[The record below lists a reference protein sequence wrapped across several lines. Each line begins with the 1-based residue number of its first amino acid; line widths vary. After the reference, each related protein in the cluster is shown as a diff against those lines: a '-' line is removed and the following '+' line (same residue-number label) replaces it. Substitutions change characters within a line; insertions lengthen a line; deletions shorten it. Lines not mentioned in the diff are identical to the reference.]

1 MEIVLL
7 LIFFPKLVLAP
18 IFLTRKF
25 HFQNWHKKLAYIN
38 IKTKW
43 FLNYKKMDRLLK
55 SCPAFL
61 PLFWKSPMGQWPVRK
76 TRQNMR
82 ANRYMKQQVL
92 KKLWR
97 LDSNLGYS
105 AQHRLVTESLT
116 HSQQLASI
124 GAVANVA
131 VCGAFSSFNCKKDTH
146 GSDGEGRRKCVESIV
161 RSQEPLQKPFWRPS
175 CFF

>member
-43 FLNYKKMDRLLK
+43 FLNYKQMDRVLK
-55 SCPAFL
+55 SCLAFL
-61 PLFWKSPMGQWPVRK
+61 PLFCKSPMDQWPVRK

-82 ANRYMKQQVL
+82 ANRYMRQQVL
-92 KKLWR
+92 KKLQR
-97 LDSNLGYS
+97 LDSNLGYL
-105 AQHRLVTESLT
+105 AQHRLFNTFTTTGIYRSR
-116 HSQQLASI
+116 
-124 GAVANVA
+124 GANVA
-131 VCGAFSSFNCKKDTH
+131 MVRSAPLTAKRIHTVLTMKD
-146 GSDGEGRRKCVESIV
+146 VESALN
-161 RSQEPLQKPFWRPS
+161 QL
-175 CFF
+175 